1 MGEMLNC
8 VRTRSRGVIASAL
21 CLVVAVFASG
31 CVNMQPAP
39 APDGGVPA
47 RAGDPSA
54 IEAEIIRFTNE
65 VRARNGLQPLRTNGA
80 LLVAA
85 RLHVVQMVEHQ
96 MLSHTLPRARYP
108 TLEDRLKAS
117 GYPWL
122 LSAEN
127 IAWNEQTP
135 QTVVNAWMR
144 SPAHR
149 VNIMSA
155 QFTDIGTAMK
165 RNSRGEPY
173 WIQVF
178 GKPR

>member
-1 MGEMLNC
+1 MK
-8 VRTRSRGVIASAL
+8 
-21 CLVVAVFASG
+21 
-31 CVNMQPAP
+31 PAA
-39 APDGGVPA
+39 APDGSVPA
-47 RAGDPSA
+47 RAGDPSPV
-54 IEAEIIRFTNE
+54 EAEIIRFTNE
-65 VRARNGLQPLRTNGA
+65 VRARSNLGPLKANGA
-80 LLVAA
+80 LIEAA
-85 RLHVVQMVEHQ
+85 RMHVVQMVEHQ

-117 GYPWL
+117 RYPWL

-149 VNIMSA
+149 VNIMNA
-155 QFTDIGTAMK
+155 QFTEIGTAMM
-165 RNSRGEPY
+165 RNARGEPY